1 MSDMIQYVNNIPT
14 IVFRKVIM
22 ALYIAVCDDNA
33 ADRKQ
38 IERLLDRENSI
49 QKSRGNPLYFDSFG
63 SKDSLMK
70 TPNRYNLFLITASAD
85 SELNGTAIAN
95 EIKQAGID
103 ALIVMMCSPGRS
115 EDLTGSGFITKDKPI
130 TASDISE
137 LVSLAGTC
145 ANNKTPLIEIRCNGT
160 TVFAKPEEFI
170 CAIAAKNGF
179 GLEVHLTD
187 GRKYVGT
194 DTLDQFSLWMDS
206 FKEIVR
212 CGNSY
217 VNQNHIRS
225 LSAFHLTLSNGIR
238 LPVNP
243 FERSKIHSVR

>member
-1 MSDMIQYVNNIPT
+1 
-14 IVFRKVIM
+14 M

-38 IERLLDRENSI
+38 IERLLDRENSF
-49 QKSRGNPLYFDSFG
+49 QKSNGNPLYFDSFG

-70 TPNRYNLFLITASAD
+70 TPNRYNLFLITASED
-85 SELNGTAIAN
+85 SELNGIAIAN

-170 CAIAAKNGF
+170 CAIASQKGF
-179 GLEVHLTD
+179 GLEIYLTG
-187 GRKYVGT
+187 GRKYAAT
-194 DTLDQFSLWMDS
+194 DTLDQFSLWMGS

-217 VNQNHIRS
+217 VNRNHVKS

-243 FERSKIHSVR
+243 LERSKFHTAG

>member
-1 MSDMIQYVNNIPT
+1 
-14 IVFRKVIM
+14 M

-38 IERLLDRENSI
+38 IERLLDRENTL
-49 QKSRGNPLYFDSFG
+49 QKSKGNPLYFDSFG

-85 SELNGTAIAN
+85 SEFDGIAVAN
-95 EIKQAGID
+95 EIKQVGID

-115 EDLTGSGFITKDKPI
+115 EDYTGSGFITKDKPI

-137 LVSLAGTC
+137 LVGLAEACTHS
-145 ANNKTPLIEIRCNGT
+145 KTPLIEIRCNDT

-170 CAIAAKNGF
+170 CAIAAKKGF
-179 GLEVHLTD
+179 GLEIYLTG
-187 GRKYVGT
+187 GRKFAAT
-194 DTLDQFSLWMDS
+194 DTLDQFSLWMGS
-206 FKEIVR
+206 FEEIVR
-212 CGNSY
+212 CGKCY
-217 VNQNHIRS
+217 VNLNHVRS
-225 LSAFHLTLSNGIR
+225 LSTFHLTLSNGIR

-243 FERSKIHSVR
+243 LERSKLHPAR

>member
-1 MSDMIQYVNNIPT
+1 
-14 IVFRKVIM
+14 M

-38 IERLLDRENSI
+38 IERLLDRENNL
-49 QKSRGNPLYFDSFG
+49 QKSKGNPLYFDSFG

-85 SELNGTAIAN
+85 SELNGIAVAN
-95 EIKQAGID
+95 EIKQMGID
-103 ALIVMMCSPGRS
+103 TLIVLMCSSGRS
-115 EDLTGSGFITKDKPI
+115 EDHTGSGFILKDKPI

-137 LVSLAGTC
+137 LVGLAQ
-145 ANNKTPLIEIRCNGT
+145 AHILNKTPLIEIRCNDT

-170 CAIAAKNGF
+170 CSIAAKKSF
-179 GLEVHLTD
+179 GLEIYLTE
-187 GRKYVGT
+187 GRKYVAT
-194 DTLDQFSLWMDS
+194 DTLDQFSLWMDP

-217 VNQNHIRS
+217 VNLSHITS
-225 LSAFHLTLSNGIR
+225 CSSFHITLSNGIR

-243 FERSKIHSVR
+243 LERSKFHSVK